1 MRGGEGKRKAVKERR
16 ARERDDGK
24 KGEMNKREGERVG
37 DTYQERGKEKHAM
50 EGKRRPATH
59 LCLKL
64 ALDKNVEYI
73 GYTLNIH

>member
-37 DTYQERGKEKHAM
+37 EREGGGGERERGE
-50 EGKRRPATH
+50 RRTRLPA
-59 LCLKL
+59 
-64 ALDKNVEYI
+64 
-73 GYTLNIH
+73 